1 MRFTGFDQLVLKGIV
16 PPSYKQRPPPSWVR
30 PTGPA
35 NNHFDPLRPTTGKME
50 LNLAC
55 NPTWKGMRFT
65 GFDQLVLK
73 GIVPPSYKQRPPPSW
88 VRPTGPANTHFHPLR
103 PTTGKM
109 ELNLACNPTWKG
121 MRFTGF
127 DQLVLKGIVPPS
139 YKQRPPPSW
148 VRPTGPA
155 NTHFQ
160 WGSIWGSDRV

>member
-1 MRFTGFDQLVLKGIV
+1 
-16 PPSYKQRPPPSWVR
+16 
-30 PTGPA
+30 
-35 NNHFDPLRPTTGKME
+35 ME

-109 ELNLACNPTWKG
+109 ELNLDCNPTWKG

-127 DQLVLKGIVPPS
+127 DQLVLKGSTP
-139 YKQRPPPSW
+139 
-148 VRPTGPA
+148 
-155 NTHFQ
+155 
-160 WGSIWGSDRV
+160 